1 MKKFYPFFYLILTLI
16 TFFACTGDEVNQEC
30 VTCDFTAT
38 EYCINEGE
46 DFYTII
52 ENETSTVVQLENQ
65 FWSDIKNTIE
75 FECGA
80 DCFVCNDSQTTYCY
94 IEGNNFYTMRI
105 EGLSSQVIPLEN
117 NSWND
122 LKEEFSDNCTDPTID
137 CYTCENTLTEYCY
150 TEDADHYTATVDG
163 NETQILLEGQ
173 SWEETKES
181 LIFLCPGD
189 ITGNIVGNWEL
200 INCILNTTINTT
212 IDGNV
217 VTVTSESIGLTYNT
231 IETFT
236 ENPNESSGEGISIL
250 LTTVT
255 DETGGV
261 TILNDVEFE
270 ILNSTSWEINEEQLI
285 KVVDGET
292 VNADLIVLTD
302 TNLRYH
308 VNQTITGEDNEG
320 NPQTINLDTIL
331 TFTRL

>member
-30 VTCDFTAT
+30 VTCDFTAI

-137 CYTCENTLTEYCY
+137 CYTCEYTLTEYCY

-173 SWEETKES
+173 SWEETKDT
-181 LIFLCPGD
+181 LILNCPGD
-189 ITGNIVGNWEL
+189 LSAEIVGNWL
-200 INCILNTTINTT
+200 LVNYILSTVTTTT
-212 IDGNV
+212 IDGTDV
-217 VTVTSESIGLTYNT
+217 ITTSESIGVTYNS
-231 IETFT
+231 T
-236 ENPNESSGEGISIL
+236 ELYTEEPNESFGNGISFL
-250 LTTVT
+250 MTTVT
-255 DETGGV
+255 NENGEEEIFT
-261 TILNDVEFE
+261 DVELE
-270 ILNSTSWEINEEQLI
+270 ILDSTSWEVNGNQLTKI
-285 KVVDGET
+285 VDGESGT
-292 VNADLIVLTD
+292 AELLILSNT
-302 TNLRYH
+302 TLRYKSDI
-308 VNQTITGEDNEG
+308 TIETVDFED
-320 NPQTINLDTIL
+320 NPQTINFVSVS
-331 TFTRL
+331 TFIRQ